1 MKFGMA
7 GMFGGSRHRGMAFA
21 KDYAVCCEE
30 LGFSGLYLPEHVVF
44 FGSYT
49 SAYPYTPDGTPSFG
63 PRTGLYDPLLL
74 CAYLAGATSRIRLV
88 TSVLILPER
97 PALLV
102 AKEVMTLD
110 HAAEGRFD
118 LGLGIGWSSEEYAA
132 LDMPFDH
139 RGKRCDEY
147 LEAIRAAWT
156 EDPASYHGTYVDFSD
171 VVLLPKPVNGSVP
184 LIVGG
189 DSRAAMRRA
198 ARLGDGW
205 YGFWA
210 GVELEAHLG
219 MLREVMAS
227 HGRTQD
233 NGFQIRLGLPIG
245 GETPEQV
252 ASMADQARSLGVDEL
267 VLTPTIR
274 TAGFE
279 DALRGW
285 AEAVDLQPA
294 GSR

>member
-1 MKFGMA
+1 MKISMA
-7 GMFGGSRHRGMAFA
+7 GMFGGSRHRDMAFA

-30 LGFSGLYLPEHVVF
+30 LGFAGLYVPEHVVF
-44 FGSYT
+44 FSSYT
-49 SAYPYTPDGTPSFG
+49 SAYPYTPDGSPSFG
-63 PRTGLYDPLLL
+63 PRTGLYDPLML
-74 CAYLAGATSRIRLV
+74 CAYLGGATSRIRLV
-88 TSVLILPER
+88 TSVMILPER

-102 AKEVMTLD
+102 AKEVMTVD
-110 HAAEGRFD
+110 HATGGRFD

-147 LEAIRAAWT
+147 MEALRVAWSQ
-156 EDPASYHGTYVDFSD
+156 EPASYHGTYVDFAD
-171 VVLLPKPVNGSVP
+171 VILLPQPVNGTVP

-210 GVELEAHLG
+210 GVDLPAHLG
-219 MLREVMAS
+219 MLREEMEAN
-227 HGRTQD
+227 GRSQD
-233 NGFQIRLGLPIG
+233 DGFQVRLGLPIG
-245 GETPEQV
+245 GETPDEV
-252 ASMADQARSLGVDEL
+252 AALVDQARSLGVDEL
-267 VLTPTIR
+267 VLTPSIR

-279 DALRGW
+279 EALRGW
-285 AEAVDLQPA
+285 AEVGGLQPA
-294 GSR
+294 AS